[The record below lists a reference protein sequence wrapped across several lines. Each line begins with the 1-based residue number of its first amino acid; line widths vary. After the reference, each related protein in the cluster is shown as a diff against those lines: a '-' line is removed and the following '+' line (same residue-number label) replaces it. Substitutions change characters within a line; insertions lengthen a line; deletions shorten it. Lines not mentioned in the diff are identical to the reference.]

1 MIYYCDFNIVEVPV
15 EGRSKQETLQ
25 NTGTKPIITE
35 TLKLQEN
42 SKIDIQSVI
51 ATGTIE

>member
-51 ATGTIE
+51 ATGTRE